1 MYESQTEEVI
11 KQRMLGRISTD
22 IDKSEGSFANDAV
35 APVSVELAQS
45 YIQLERLLALAFAQT
60 SSGTYLDMRAG
71 EYGIS
76 RIMGSRAA
84 GSVRFTGNNGVTI
97 PVGTQIQTSG
107 GLIYTTAESGVLTGG
122 ILDLQVTAEDIGIKY
137 NVPAGSLIQLP
148 VQVVGITGVTNIEPI
163 TGGSD
168 IESDQSLLQRL
179 LIKVRMPSTS
189 GNAND
194 YKLWALSV
202 GGIGDAKVFP
212 VWDGPG
218 TVKVIVIDT
227 EKRPANVN
235 LVSSVSAVIENNRPI
250 GAKVDVDAAQPLV
263 IDINV
268 TVVKD
273 FSHTLEQIE
282 EEVVS
287 KVSDYLKSIA
297 FRQSYVSYAQV
308 GNAIMQ
314 CAGIEDYSN
323 LSVNDGSAN
332 LTIGAEEVA
341 IVGTVTVN
349 E

>member
-1 MYESQTEEVI
+1 MYEAQTEEAI

-22 IDKSEGSFANDAV
+22 TDKSEGSFVNDAV

-60 SSGTYLDMRAG
+60 SSGNYLDMRAG

-76 RIMGSRAA
+76 RNMGSKAA
-84 GSVRFTGNNGVTI
+84 GCISFTGNNGVAI
-97 PVGTQIQTSG
+97 PGGTQIQTGG
-107 GLIYTTAESGVLTGG
+107 GLIYTTTDSGILTEG

-168 IESDQSLLQRL
+168 IESDQSLLQRV

-202 GGIGDAKVFP
+202 SGIGDAKVFP

-227 EKRPANVN
+227 EKKPANMN
-235 LVSSVSAVIENNRPI
+235 LVSSVSGVIENNRPI
-250 GAKVDVDAAQPLV
+250 GAKVDVAAAQPLI

-273 FSHTLEQIE
+273 SSPPLEQIK
-282 EEVVS
+282 EEVAV
-287 KVSDYLKSIA
+287 KVGGYLKSIA

-314 CAGIEDYSN
+314 CSGIEDYSN
-323 LSVNDGSAN
+323 LLVNNGSAN
-332 LTIGAEEVA
+332 ITVGAEEVA

>member
-1 MYESQTEEVI
+1 MYEAQTEEAI

-22 IDKSEGSFANDAV
+22 IDKSEGSFVNDAV

-60 SSGTYLDMRAG
+60 SSGNCLDMRAG

-76 RIMGSRAA
+76 RNMGSKAA
-84 GSVRFTGNNGVTI
+84 GCVRFTGNNGVAI
-97 PVGTQIQTSG
+97 PGGTQIQTGG
-107 GLIYTTAESGVLTGG
+107 GLIYTTTDSGILTEG

-168 IESDQSLLQRL
+168 IESDQSLLQRV

-227 EKRPANVN
+227 EKKPANMN
-235 LVSSVSAVIENNRPI
+235 LVSSVSEVIENNRPI
-250 GAKVDVDAAQPLV
+250 GAKVDVAAAQPLI

-268 TVVKD
+268 TVIKD
-273 FSHTLEQIE
+273 SSNTLEQIK
-282 EEVVS
+282 EEVAV
-287 KVSDYLKSIA
+287 KVGDYLKSIA
-297 FRQSYVSYAQV
+297 FRQSYVSFAQV

-314 CAGIEDYSN
+314 CSGIGDYSN
-323 LSVNDGSAN
+323 LLVNNGSAN
-332 LTIGAEEVA
+332 ITVGAEEVA

>member
-1 MYESQTEEVI
+1 MYEAQTEEAI

-22 IDKSEGSFANDAV
+22 TDKSEGSFVNDAV

-60 SSGTYLDMRAG
+60 SSGNYLDMRAG

-76 RIMGSRAA
+76 RNMGSKAA
-84 GSVRFTGNNGVTI
+84 GCVSFTGNNGVAI
-97 PVGTQIQTSG
+97 PGGTQIQTGG
-107 GLIYTTAESGVLTGG
+107 GLIYTTTDSGILTEG

-168 IESDQSLLQRL
+168 IESDQSLLQRV

-202 GGIGDAKVFP
+202 SGIGDAKVFP

-227 EKRPANVN
+227 EKKPANMN
-235 LVSSVSAVIENNRPI
+235 LVSSVSGVIENNRPI
-250 GAKVDVDAAQPLV
+250 GAKVDVAAAQPLI

-273 FSHTLEQIE
+273 SSPPLEQIK
-282 EEVVS
+282 EEVAV
-287 KVSDYLKSIA
+287 KVGGYLKSIA

-314 CAGIEDYSN
+314 CSGIEDYSN
-323 LSVNDGSAN
+323 LLVNNGSAN
-332 LTIGAEEVA
+332 ITVGAEEVA